1 VYEHAFTKYSK
12 RDPYYNVEL
21 PKDDEA
27 NRPPNSD
34 DWKQVKHLL
43 VFLEVFYNVTL
54 RLSGTSD
61 VTSNLLFF
69 EIVAIHSMLRNL
81 EEVVNTIDANHE
93 EGVGIEEMEYSVTNF
108 IEMAKRMRMK
118 YDKYYGT
125 PDKMNPLVYIAPIF
139 DPRYKL
145 VDLKVS
151 LCDLFG
157 EIQGSAIIF

>member
-1 VYEHAFTKYSK
+1 
-12 RDPYYNVEL
+12 VEL
-21 PKDDEA
+21 LKDDEA
-27 NRPPNSD
+27 DKPPDSD

-54 RLSGTSD
+54 RLSGTSY
-61 VTSNLLFF
+61 VTSNLFFF

-81 EEVVNTIDANHE
+81 EEVVNTIDPNDE
-93 EGVGIEEMEYSVTNF
+93 EDVVLEGMDYSVTNF
-108 IEMAKRMRMK
+108 REMAKRMRVK

-125 PDKMNPLVYIAPIF
+125 SEKMNPLVYIATNF

-145 VDLKVS
+145 VGLEVS

-157 EIQGSAIIF
+157 DIQVSAIISEVKEKLEDLLDEY